1 MFQPPRKKY
10 IIGLDRYI
18 LNDKQ
23 NPNNYLYVQ
32 IHNGLN
38 SNKSKN
44 QNSLKSLKKS
54 SSQFSVNKNKSNKNN
69 NHGINKNISP
79 NINKKSSSVK
89 PAPNI
94 KSYNKRNNYYKFLM
108 NSSNYEKNNKKSN
121 SLYKDNK
128 ENGKFNI
135 KLDKNGSSFINN
147 QRSKTPMSNKE
158 NNGRIILNYKN
169 KAQYNNGGY
178 HDNTKANKSNV
189 NLLENRSLRSYNN
202 SIFQPV
208 NIFSQFK
215 KNRGNNNDE
224 LVKNTQLLKKFLQD
238 SKQRN
243 DIDKNNSFKM
253 SHRINNKI
261 NNNSNILIENNNNNF
276 SQNIINK
283 TNDTT
288 PINSNYLIN
297 SKLNNNNNHNHN
309 NRIIINNMNNNKNKN
324 NYIRNNSNNNNFVN
338 NNSINVNSSLN
349 NNSSINNNGSI
360 IFDKNDYVKEINF
373 QVNGISSNKTGD
385 NKKKKVFKGK
395 KIKCMHDLSKTGLSG
410 DDKKVNQDN
419 YFIFKNFVQ
428 GFENIYMGVCDGHGY
443 YGHEVSGYIKEN
455 LPMDLNHMI
464 KTKKLNILK
473 DDISS
478 IIKTAFILENKSLL
492 RNKQIDSD
500 LSGSTCVSVIYT
512 PQKLIIANIGDSRC
526 VLGKCIEPEKDE
538 EIFSNIHEESN
549 PNQKKLDS
557 NKKWVAL
564 NLSRDHK
571 PTIPEEAKRILKT
584 GGRIRQMKDDDGEFI
599 GPLRVYMK
607 EKDMPGLAMTRSF
620 GDYFGSTAGVISE
633 PEVTEYYLKEEDK
646 FMVLASDGLF
656 EFMESQEVVEI
667 IKDYYEKND
676 IVGCCEYLYKESTI
690 KWLREEEDTI
700 DDITI
705 ILVFFEDYFDEV
717 NE

>member
-128 ENGKFNI
+128 ANGKYNI

-178 HDNTKANKSNV
+178 HDNTNANKSNV

-276 SQNIINK
+276 SQNIISK

-297 SKLNNNNNHNHN
+297 SKLNNNNNHN

-373 QVNGISSNKTGD
+373 QVNGISSNKNGD

-620 GDYFGSTAGVISE
+620 GDYYGSTAGVISE

>member
-276 SQNIINK
+276 SQNIISK

-297 SKLNNNNNHNHN
+297 SKLNNNNNHN

-373 QVNGISSNKTGD
+373 QVNGISSNKNGD

-620 GDYFGSTAGVISE
+620 GDYYGSTAGVISE